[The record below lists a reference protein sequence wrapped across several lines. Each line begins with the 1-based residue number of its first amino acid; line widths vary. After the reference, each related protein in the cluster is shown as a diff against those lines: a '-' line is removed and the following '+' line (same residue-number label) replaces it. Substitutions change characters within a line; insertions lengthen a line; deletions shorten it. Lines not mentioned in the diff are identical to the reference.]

1 MGTGICYVFGGG
13 ERTDCTIT
21 FEKEDLVIA
30 ADAGFD
36 YLNDLG
42 LRADVVLGDFD
53 SVISYDLP
61 SDSLRYPKEKDDTD
75 MMLALKLGLERG
87 YTEFRIYGG
96 SGGRLD
102 HTLANLQALTYLSRR
117 GAQGILWGEN
127 YGIQVVTDGTI
138 SFSKDLEENEPG
150 TLVSVFSLS
159 DISED
164 VIIKGLKYE
173 VDNVTL
179 SHDFP
184 LGVSNHFTG
193 EPAHIS
199 VRDGSL
205 LVIWDKA
212 AGFPAT
218 ER

>member
-1 MGTGICYVFGGG
+1 MQRCILIGAG
-13 ERTDCTIT
+13 DCNVQKIET
-21 FEKEDLVIA
+21 KPEDFVIA
-30 ADAGFD
+30 VDGGYD
-36 YLNDLG
+36 TCRKYDIVPDLI
-42 LRADVVLGDFD
+42 VGDFD
-53 SVISYDLP
+53 SVQESDMPQIVEIAKIAPDHVVLLP
-61 SDSLRYPKEKDDTD
+61 TEKDDTD
-75 MMLALKLGLERG
+75 MLAAIRIGLLEG
-87 YTEFRIYGG
+87 CQEFRIYGG

-184 LGVSNHFTG
+184 LGVSNEFTG
-193 EPAHIS
+193 K
-199 VRDGSL
+199 
-205 LVIWDKA
+205 KA
-212 AGFPAT
+212 FIHVKKGTIAVLWYLS
-218 ER
+218 

>member
-75 MMLALKLGLERG
+75 MMLAL
-87 YTEFRIYGG
+87 
-96 SGGRLD
+96 
-102 HTLANLQALTYLSRR
+102 
-117 GAQGILWGEN
+117 
-127 YGIQVVTDGTI
+127 
-138 SFSKDLEENEPG
+138 
-150 TLVSVFSLS
+150 
-159 DISED
+159 
-164 VIIKGLKYE
+164 
-173 VDNVTL
+173 
-179 SHDFP
+179 
-184 LGVSNHFTG
+184 
-193 EPAHIS
+193 
-199 VRDGSL
+199 
-205 LVIWDKA
+205 
-212 AGFPAT
+212 
-218 ER
+218 

>member
-87 YTEFRIYGG
+87 YTEFRIYVIRRPSG
-96 SGGRLD
+96 SHSCKSSGTDLPV
-102 HTLANLQALTYLSRR
+102 QARC
-117 GAQGILWGEN
+117 
-127 YGIQVVTDGTI
+127 
-138 SFSKDLEENEPG
+138 PG
-150 TLVSVFSLS
+150 
-159 DISED
+159 
-164 VIIKGLKYE
+164 Y
-173 VDNVTL
+173 
-179 SHDFP
+179 P
-184 LGVSNHFTG
+184 LGRKLRHPGCNRRHYF
-193 EPAHIS
+193 
-199 VRDGSL
+199 
-205 LVIWDKA
+205 
-212 AGFPAT
+212 FF
-218 ER
+218 